1 MKVPVEDLRTLSSAI
16 LQHHGLNEEDARIV
30 MDAVVE
36 AELRGRPAHGVVRL
50 PGIADRAATRGRT
63 PMRVVRR
70 GGAGTLVDGKGNLG
84 YLVAHRCARTAAEK
98 ARQGGGIGLVGAFN
112 TDSCG
117 MAGYY
122 VSLVVSTGLICLM
135 MCDGSPRTVPWGATE
150 PVLGANPL
158 ATGFPYSGGQVLVD
172 LSTAAVTQGDL
183 LMALKAGGRI
193 PEGRAVD
200 TEGRLTTDPQAAL
213 KGAALPFGG
222 HKGFALSLVV
232 QVLASALV
240 GAAPIPKPGENYGLL
255 MLALD
260 PAIFVDREVFD
271 RGIGEIVRR
280 VKSARR
286 ADPATE
292 VLIPGERAFRER
304 ERRLRDGIEIEDEM
318 MEELQKLLK

>member
-1 MKVPVEDLRTLSSAI
+1 MRIPVEDLRTLSSAI
-16 LQHHGLNEEDARIV
+16 LQHHGLNEVDARIV
-30 MDAVVE
+30 ADAILE
-36 AELRGRPAHGVVRL
+36 AELRGRPAYGVVRL
-50 PGIADRAATRGRT
+50 PGIAERAASHGRT

-84 YLVAHRCARTAAEK
+84 YLVAHRCARTASEK

-112 TDSCG
+112 TDACG

-135 MCDGSPRTVPWGATE
+135 MCNGSPRTVPWGATE

-158 ATGFPYSGGQVLVD
+158 AAGFPFSGGQVLVD
-172 LSTAAVTQGDL
+172 LSTSATTQGDL
-183 LMALKAGGRI
+183 LMALRTGERI

-200 TEGRLTTDPQAAL
+200 HEGRLTTDPQAAL

-222 HKGFALSLVV
+222 HKGFALGLVV

-271 RGIGEIVRR
+271 RGLSEIVRR

-286 ADPATE
+286 AEAGTE
-292 VLIPGERAFRER
+292 ILIPGERAFRDR
-304 ERRLRDGIEIEDEM
+304 ERRLKEGVEVDADLL
-318 MEELQKLLK
+318 EELQKLLR